1 MSIPTYPIGFL
12 QDIWHGNTD
21 SWNLIGF
28 LKQVTHH
35 IWRSNYLKGPISY
48 KNFEWNHGP
57 YFLFRLLRNYWSQW
71 SVSHC
76 PLVLCQKNI
85 KEMQH
90 RWSRKTDIIY
100 IMSCIFFIKTQDQ
113 QCGEVRKDPIFQRSL
128 RHQLTLKEIKI
139 FKTALTEYMKQ
150 KCHR

>member
-1 MSIPTYPIGFL
+1 
-12 QDIWHGNTD
+12 
-21 SWNLIGF
+21 
-28 LKQVTHH
+28 
-35 IWRSNYLKGPISY
+35 
-48 KNFEWNHGP
+48 
-57 YFLFRLLRNYWSQW
+57 
-71 SVSHC
+71 
-76 PLVLCQKNI
+76 
-85 KEMQH
+85 MQH

-113 QCGEVRKDPIFQRSL
+113 HCGEVRKDPIFQRSL